1 MAKKTDATTALIAA
15 ARAARERAYAPYS
28 RFAVGAA
35 VETNDGTI
43 YAGCNVE
50 NASYGLTICAERVAI
65 CRAVADGARTFRRI
79 AIVADLAQPCAPC
92 GACRQFLL
100 EFNPRMEVL
109 MLNQRGQSRT
119 RRLDTLLPKAFRFS
133 PPK

>member
-15 ARAARERAYAPYS
+15 AHAARKRAYAPYS

-35 VETNDGTI
+35 VETSGGTI

-65 CRAVADGARTFRRI
+65 CRAVADGARIFRRI
-79 AIVADLAQPCAPC
+79 AIVADAAQPCSPC

-100 EFNPRMEVL
+100 EFNPRIEVI
-109 MLNQRGQSRT
+109 MLNRRGQSRT
-119 RRLDTLLPKAFRFS
+119 RRLDTLLPHAFRFS
-133 PPK
+133 P